1 MSASAFS
8 VSGWKTRIA
17 KEDLSGLDLLPE
29 ESFLQV
35 LHVEQKRSE
44 RSGRR
49 FVLGLMQCS
58 RLRSAASP
66 RKSLESILS
75 SLSNSIRATDITGWY
90 KQGFVLGVI
99 FTEVGTAGD
108 QEVTRTLHS
117 KISDVLT
124 AALGSE
130 QAGHIDIH
138 LDIFPENWHQ
148 DSDAGPGGGTRLPA
162 DPAESRLPRKASK
175 AVKRLIDIT
184 GSLSALLIFAPV
196 MAVIAAL
203 VKLTSPGPVLFKQQR
218 VGHHGRSFSF
228 WKFRSMECNNNQA
241 IHEEF
246 VKTLIGNHNGAAQQP
261 NDGQQAYK
269 ITNDP
274 RVTPIGR
281 FLRRTSLDELPQFFN
296 VLVGDM
302 SLVGPSPPIP
312 YEVKY
317 YDAWHRRR
325 VLAAKP
331 GITGLWQV
339 TGRSR
344 VGFDDMVRLDLRYAL
359 SWSLWLDL
367 KILLQTP
374 RAVLGGEGAR

>member
-17 KEDLSGLDLLPE
+17 KEELSGLDLLPE
-29 ESFLQV
+29 EPFLQV
-35 LHVEQKRSE
+35 LNVEQRRTE

-49 FVLGLMQCS
+49 FVLLLMHCS
-58 RLRSAASP
+58 PLRSAASP
-66 RKSLESILS
+66 RKSLESILNT
-75 SLSNSIRATDITGWY
+75 LSASIRATDITGWY
-90 KQGFVLGVI
+90 KQGSVIGVI
-99 FTEVGTAGD
+99 FTEIGSACEK
-108 QEVTRTLHS
+108 EVTRTLRA
-117 KISDVLT
+117 KAAKVLST
-124 AALGSE
+124 ALGSE
-130 QAGHIDIH
+130 QANQIDIH
-138 LDIFPENWHQ
+138 LHIFPANWDQ
-148 DSDAGPGGGTRLPA
+148 DDDDDSGDGTLVPA
-162 DPAESRLPRKASK
+162 DPAESRLPRKACK
-175 AVKRLIDIT
+175 AVKRAVDIA
-184 GSLSALLIFAPV
+184 GSLSALLILAPI
-196 MAVIAAL
+196 MAAIAAL

-218 VGHHGRSFSF
+218 VGHYGRSFSF
-228 WKFRSMECNNNQA
+228 WKFRSMVCNNNQA

-246 VKTLIGNHNGAAQQP
+246 VKTLITNHNGAAHQP

-269 ITNDP
+269 LTNDP
-274 RVTPIGR
+274 RITPIGR
-281 FLRRTSLDELPQFFN
+281 FLRRSSLDELPQLFN

-302 SLVGPSPPIP
+302 SLVGPRPPIP

-317 YDAWHRRR
+317 YDTWHRRR

-344 VGFDDMVRLDLRYAL
+344 VGFDEMVRLDLRYAI